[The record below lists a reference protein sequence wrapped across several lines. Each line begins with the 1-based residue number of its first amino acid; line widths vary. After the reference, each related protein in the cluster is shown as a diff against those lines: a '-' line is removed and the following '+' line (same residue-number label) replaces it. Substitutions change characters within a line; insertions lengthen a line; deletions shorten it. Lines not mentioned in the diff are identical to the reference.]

1 MDSKSLLF
9 MDRWRKH
16 VEKIALFKNVAKLF
30 LNEHKL

>member
-9 MDRWRKH
+9 MDRWRTH
-16 VEKIALFKNVAKLF
+16 VEKIPLFKNVAKLF